1 MSKVDWGL
9 SNLWVR
15 LDYSSHL
22 LHVVLL
28 VLCTCEKN
36 EKKNTGEELI
46 IPTGLVGRDSVI
58 QVVSGPVEG
67 A

>member
-1 MSKVDWGL
+1 MSEIDRGL

-15 LDYSSHL
+15 VDYSYHL

-28 VLCTCEKN
+28 VLCICEKISIHL
-36 EKKNTGEELI
+36 NTEELI
-46 IPTGLVGRDSVI
+46 IPTGLVGRGSAI